1 MKILFINACVRDES
15 RTLFYAREYLKN
27 LSGDITEL
35 NLQEE
40 KISPLDNELLKKR
53 DRLIAEN
60 KLSDDML
67 KYARQFAEADEIII
81 AAPYWDLGFPA
92 LLKIYF
98 ENITVSGITFTYE
111 KNIPKGLC
119 KAKSLTYITTAGG
132 RIYAD
137 FGYNYIKMLAQSMYG
152 IKNTKCI
159 YAENLD
165 VECIPAEKVMELAE
179 FKEKE

>member
-15 RTLFYAREYLKN
+15 RTLFYAREYLKK
-27 LSGDITEL
+27 LSGEVAEIEL
-35 NLQEE
+35 QKEN
-40 KISPLDNELLKKR
+40 INPLDNELLKKR
-53 DRLIAEN
+53 DKLIAEN
-60 KLSDDML
+60 KFSDDML
-67 KYARQFAEADEIII
+67 KYARQFAEADEIIV

-111 KNIPKGLC
+111 QNIPKGLC
-119 KAKSLTYITTAGG
+119 KAKNLTYITTAGG

-165 VECIPAEKVMELAE
+165 VESIPAEKVMELAE